1 MHNPRASLV
10 HACVRRMHAAEKVSR
25 RSAAIYDMGM
35 RDLSQPPYGHARPV
49 SAANLQSRGNMVR
62 THALALGAPMHAFG
76 QVLWPLALAAPCMH
90 SGTSTRRASWRL
102 HACICAH
109 RYSPRGSRDDG
120 EFDARLRL
128 DELTPLGEILET
140 VISDH
145 LLPR

>member
-1 MHNPRASLV
+1 
-10 HACVRRMHAAEKVSR
+10 
-25 RSAAIYDMGM
+25 
-35 RDLSQPPYGHARPV
+35 
-49 SAANLQSRGNMVR
+49 MVR
-62 THALALGAPMHAFG
+62 THALALGAPMHAFGQVLWPRALGAPIHAFG